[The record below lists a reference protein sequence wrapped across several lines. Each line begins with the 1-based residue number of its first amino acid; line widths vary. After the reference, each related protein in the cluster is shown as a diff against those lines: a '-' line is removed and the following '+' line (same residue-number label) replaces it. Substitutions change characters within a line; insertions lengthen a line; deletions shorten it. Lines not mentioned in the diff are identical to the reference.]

1 MPRKKQTIATPP
13 ERTHPIPLGRYHEVV
28 QQHFGWKPTD
38 YELQECWPNGPAL
51 VKHGDEVYQVDNAH
65 DIEEYARLMLTT
77 KEEAMHLPA
86 GWANE
91 LFEEVHT
98 EPRFHAAFLYNV
110 ELPRLQAL
118 AELQTVLAVYATT
131 PQASIWHVFEAL
143 GDIDLYP
150 AAVVAGAE
158 VYNLQVLVE
167 ELVEFLTSQ
176 GEHFLN
182 EMQGG
187 IFESVDLNE
196 GDDEGSDKGIFY
208 IYTKDDVSW
217 QVALKD

>member
-1 MPRKKQTIATPP
+1 MPRKKTSVQP
-13 ERTHPIPLGRYHEVV
+13 ERTHPIPLSRYHEAV

-38 YELQECWPNGPAL
+38 YELQENWPNGPAL
-51 VKHGDEVYQVDNAH
+51 VKHDDTIYQVDHAR
-65 DIEEYARLMLTT
+65 DIEERARLMLTS

-86 GWANE
+86 NWADE

-98 EPRFHAAFLYNV
+98 EPRFHAAFLHNV

-131 PQASIWHVFEAL
+131 PQKSIWHVFEAL
-143 GDIDLYP
+143 GDIELYP

-158 VYNLQVLVE
+158 VYNLDVLIG
-167 ELVEFLTSQ
+167 ELVEFLTPY
-176 GEHFLN
+176 GIDFLT
-182 EMQGG
+182 ELQGG
-187 IFESVDLNE
+187 IFESVALNE
-196 GDDEGSDKGIFY
+196 GDDEGSDEGIFY

-217 QVALKD
+217 QVALRS